1 MIIGQNFGFKKEKD
15 VVGVLDGKL
24 FKDLHPT
31 YQKLISSK
39 IPTISSSEKILCK
52 KKEGKNLEKKT
63 DLIITASK
71 QKINVSLKQGKNN
84 SVHQE
89 KIHEFIEYLSN
100 IKLLSQAEKNY
111 IYNFHWCD
119 GTYDNSGLLSDRQ
132 KKDIYKKLNPND
144 YAIYM
149 ATLHSYKK
157 AIFDRVLLGTK
168 NIPDYLIHFK
178 NKDEEIP
185 KVFNYSN
192 LLTEHMKPSDT
203 QSRIGLFTVQNTNS
217 CLSGQDLKEKPKKN
231 RNDIQFKIQDLFKLR

>member
-1 MIIGQNFGFKKEKD
+1 M
-15 VVGVLDGKL
+15 
-24 FKDLHPT
+24 
-31 YQKLISSK
+31 
-39 IPTISSSEKILCK
+39 
-52 KKEGKNLEKKT
+52 
-63 DLIITASK
+63 
-71 QKINVSLKQGKNN
+71 KQGKNN

-157 AIFDRVLLGTK
+157 AIFDISKKCLGPVNLHPKT
-168 NIPDYLIHFK
+168 NIWDYLRSPI
-178 NKDEEIP
+178 
-185 KVFNYSN
+185 
-192 LLTEHMKPSDT
+192 MK
-203 QSRIGLFTVQNTNS
+203 
-217 CLSGQDLKEKPKKN
+217 KKN
-231 RNDIQFKIQDLFKLR
+231 RFLF